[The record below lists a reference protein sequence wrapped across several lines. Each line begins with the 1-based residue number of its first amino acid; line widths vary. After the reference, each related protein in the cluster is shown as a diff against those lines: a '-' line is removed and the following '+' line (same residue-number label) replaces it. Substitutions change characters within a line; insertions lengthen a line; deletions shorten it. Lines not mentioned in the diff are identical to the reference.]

1 MAKGKSKA
9 PIAAQET
16 LTNDA
21 EFDQHPPATDT
32 EIVSKPKKAEE
43 IKVSPNDELDLSG
56 FDYKSLIGESF
67 KEYVSM
73 VGDRSY
79 KEVNEEGKEIPV
91 NGELLQN
98 DKYDFVLLPAVPVM
112 KARFPG
118 MENTPWDF
126 VGIKAKDTAPIHR
139 TRIPVKTALEYNA
152 QIINQ
157 HSRAGHGKY
166 YFLAK
171 D

>member
-1 MAKGKSKA
+1 MAKA
-9 PIAAQET
+9 
-16 LTNDA
+16 
-21 EFDQHPPATDT
+21 
-32 EIVSKPKKAEE
+32 KKAATLNTTLNEFADNME
-43 IKVSPNDELDLSG
+43 KELGQPGTSEQKKSNSPNGELDLSG
-56 FDYKSLIGESF
+56 FDYRNLTGESF
-67 KEYVSM
+67 TEYISM

-79 KEVNEEGKEIPV
+79 KKVDDEGREIPV

-126 VGIKAKDTAPIHR
+126 VGIKAKDTVPIHR